1 MISLV
6 KFIVIVRNCITAQS
20 KARVRAMSL
29 INFGSSHAEQNP
41 RKSRDRA
48 NSPFD
53 FSTCSTSSNQRKKSL
68 CANSCSESRCRKLL
82 RSIRRGKSNKS
93 LSEILLLNG
102 LQVSSNQSRGSD
114 LSSSPTEKST
124 IFKQSDRSH
133 TSHRSNKYEQR

>member
-1 MISLV
+1 MSFFV
-6 KFIVIVRNCITAQS
+6 SAQS

-29 INFGSSHAEQNP
+29 INFGSSHAEQ
-41 RKSRDRA
+41 RKARDRSS
-48 NSPFD
+48 SPFD
-53 FSTCSTSSNQRKKSL
+53 FSISLSSGSGRKKSL
-68 CANSCSESRCRKLL
+68 CASSESRCRKLL

-102 LQVSSNQSRGSD
+102 LHISSNQSRGSD

-124 IFKQSDRSH
+124 IFKQSDRAH